1 MNKTAIDWSQPI
13 EYFDGTDIF
22 PAVYIGSAF
31 ADGETEYVVRRRGCY
46 AGYNL
51 YGYYKG
57 NMKNNPKPHIR
68 NIPLPKIKTTM
79 FIWLL
84 RDGRMQIHDHEAKV
98 YPQYLDV
105 IACKQI
111 TLTEG
116 EFE

>member
-13 EYFDGTDIF
+13 EYFDGVDIF

-46 AGYNL
+46 AGYDL

-57 NMKNNPKPHIR
+57 NMKSNTKPHIR
-68 NIPLPKIKTTM
+68 NVPPPKKECTM
-79 FIWLL
+79 HLHLYNDGSCSL
-84 RDGRMQIHDHEAKV
+84 RNYYSGPGYANT
-98 YPQYLDV
+98 L
-105 IACKQI
+105 ACKKI
-111 TLTEG
+111 TIKEG